1 MQAALEMSA
10 SPLRV
15 DRDRGGQPG
24 SQEEIQLQDRD
35 AARSIV
41 ACYRGG
47 FRSCSWTPQTPQTPQ
62 MVRAEELQLGVF
74 AVCQDRLAR
83 KRVPSEAKPEI
94 KRAWLIVLAAAAV
107 HPGAE
112 QPRTR
117 LA

>member
-1 MQAALEMSA
+1 MQAALETSA

-15 DRDRGGQPG
+15 DWDRGGQPG

-41 ACYRGG
+41 ACYRGD
-47 FRSCSWTPQTPQTPQ
+47 FRFSSRTTQTPQ

-83 KRVPSEAKPEI
+83 KRVPPEAKPEI

-112 QPRTR
+112 QPGTR

>member
-24 SQEEIQLQDRD
+24 SQEEIQLKDRD

-47 FRSCSWTPQTPQTPQ
+47 FRSCSRTPQTPP

-94 KRAWLIVLAAAAV
+94 KRARLIVLAAAAV

-112 QPRTR
+112 QPGTR

>member
-1 MQAALEMSA
+1 MQAALETSA

-15 DRDRGGQPG
+15 DWDRGGQPG
-24 SQEEIQLQDRD
+24 SQEEMQLQDRD

-41 ACYRGG
+41 ACYRGD
-47 FRSCSWTPQTPQTPQ
+47 FRSSSRTTQTPQ

-74 AVCQDRLAR
+74 VVCQDRLAR
-83 KRVPSEAKPEI
+83 KRVPPEAKPEI

-112 QPRTR
+112 QPGTR